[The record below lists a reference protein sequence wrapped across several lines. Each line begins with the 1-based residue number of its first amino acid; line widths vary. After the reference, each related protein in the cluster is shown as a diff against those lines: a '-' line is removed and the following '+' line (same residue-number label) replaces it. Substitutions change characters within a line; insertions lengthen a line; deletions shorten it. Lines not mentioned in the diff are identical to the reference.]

1 MTEIQGRCRVLLIDD
16 EKMLRDVLR
25 DAFEAAGYDVA
36 VAANGTDGVR
46 LFEEAPS
53 DIIVTDILMP
63 DKDGLEVIMELRKRH
78 PNVKIVAISGGD
90 RTGNRQYLRI
100 ARELGAARI
109 LPKPFRP
116 KELLALVEEVLGRD

>member
-109 LPKPFRP
+109 LHKPFRP